1 MEAPTMGRVLVAAK
15 IENLFDL
22 YEVNQGQRKPEDVRT
37 VEVPDAL
44 VDTGATYLSLPQRF
58 IDQLG
63 LQRYRTRRART
74 AGGDLREFDIYG
86 MVRLTIQGREHGM
99 EVAALPDT
107 CPALIGQIPLE
118 VLDWVVD
125 PKGQKLIGNPEHGGE
140 EMFDMF

>member
-1 MEAPTMGRVLVAAK
+1 METPDMGRVLVAAK
-15 IENLFDL
+15 IENLNDL
-22 YEVNQGQRKPEDVRT
+22 FLVSQGLKLPQDVRT

-63 LQRYRTRRART
+63 LQRYRKGRART
-74 AGGDLREFDIYG
+74 SGGDLREFDMYG
-86 MVRLTIQGREHGM
+86 VARLTIQGRERTM
-99 EVAALPDT
+99 EVASLPDT
-107 CPALIGQIPLE
+107 CPVLIGQIPLE
-118 VLDWVVD
+118 MLDWVVD

>member
-1 MEAPTMGRVLVAAK
+1 METPNMGRVLVAAK
-15 IENLFDL
+15 IENLNDL
-22 YEVNQGQRKPEDVRT
+22 FLVSQGLKLPQDVRT

-63 LQRYRTRRART
+63 LQRYRKGRART
-74 AGGDLREFDIYG
+74 SGGDLREFDMYG
-86 MVRLTIQGREHGM
+86 VARLTIQGRERTM
-99 EVAALPDT
+99 EVASLPDT
-107 CPALIGQIPLE
+107 CPVLIGQIPLE
-118 VLDWVVD
+118 MLDWVVD